1 EREEAEL
8 TAFLDSDEGIGHA
21 WEFGSFNGP
30 SHRKRWGVETDL
42 KARAFKPPR
51 WPMPSIFAP
60 IVERMRAVVAST
72 APSGQM
78 AKLSMMEFRPNE
90 ANAIDY
96 RRDEGHYLKAHC
108 DDRQLSGGTLVNLC
122 LCGDAIMTYTED
134 VASCKRKRGGVGRG
148 DTDRTP
154 EVIQVELPRRSLQV
168 QSRRVRY
175 DFQHGIPPAGLLSS
189 RRVSITFRQ
198 NAFLGHNV

>member
-1 EREEAEL
+1 
-8 TAFLDSDEGIGHA
+8 
-21 WEFGSFNGP
+21 
-30 SHRKRWGVETDL
+30 
-42 KARAFKPPR
+42 
-51 WPMPSIFAP
+51 MPSIFAP

-154 EVIQVELPRRSLQV
+154 EVIQVDAEPASE
-168 QSRRVRY
+168 